1 MNPLL
6 SLLFRGI
13 SIGRIAGIPIT
24 VNWTWI
30 PVAILLSTGLFAHIG
45 GGAVGFLL
53 AIAATAMFFASIVA
67 HELGHALTA
76 RTVGIR
82 TSDITLHLLGGVAK
96 IQSEPKRPTDEFAIA
111 AAGPLVS
118 FALGGVFF
126 GIAAVVRYFP
136 VPGAL
141 VDVVGWLA
149 FSNLVLALVNLLPG
163 LPLDGGR
170 IMRAWMWR
178 RTGNYLEAT
187 LRAAKSGET
196 IGTILIVLSLISI
209 VMGGPLGFV
218 SVIAG
223 WFMVS
228 AARQEMRRLLPA
240 MSPVEYMMR
249 RFFGARWQRPYG
261 AWRTVSDAFA
271 RSRPAKPPTHREPEV
286 IDVDFVVTKKK
297 T

>member
-13 SIGRIAGIPIT
+13 SIGRVAGIPIT

-30 PVAILLSTGLFAHIG
+30 PVAILLATGLFAHIG
-45 GGAVGFLL
+45 GGGFGFML
-53 AIAATAMFFASIVA
+53 ALAATGIFFASIVA

-96 IQSEPKRPTDEFAIA
+96 IQSEPKRPWDEFAIA

-118 FALGGVFF
+118 FALGGVFA
-126 GIAAVVRYFP
+126 GIAAVVRYLP
-136 VPGAL
+136 VPGSV
-141 VDVVGWLA
+141 VDIFGWLA
-149 FSNLVLALVNLLPG
+149 FTNLVLALVNLLPG

-170 IMRAWMWR
+170 IMRAWMWQKS
-178 RTGNYLEAT
+178 GNYLEST
-187 LRAAKSGET
+187 IRAAKSGET

-209 VMGGPLGFV
+209 VMDGPLGFV

-240 MSPVEYMMR
+240 MSPVEYILR
-249 RFFGARWQRPYG
+249 RFLGARWQKPYG

-271 RSRPAKPPTHREPEV
+271 RSRPQKPPPRRDPEV

-297 T
+297 